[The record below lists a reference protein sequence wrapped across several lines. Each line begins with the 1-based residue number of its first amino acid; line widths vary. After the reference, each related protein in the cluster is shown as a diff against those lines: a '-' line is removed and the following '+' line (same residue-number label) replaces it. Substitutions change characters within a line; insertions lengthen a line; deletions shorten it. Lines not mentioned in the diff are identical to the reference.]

1 MTITQVEE
9 LAKENQIQPTGSAY
23 VKGELLIGST
33 RLIKG
38 VKYFIDN
45 KYNVYEKWVNFRR
58 HEISDSKR
66 MNYARELAQ

>member
-38 VKYFIDN
+38 VMYFIDN